1 MNMHFAGDIDTKD
14 EGEDGNLD
22 DNNDEN
28 KGKLSS
34 LMKRKAHTR
43 IWNVF
48 PIEVARAMAQGRP
61 LDCFAVL
68 RWAQSLSS
76 SFVLISP
83 RRCISASVRVL

>member
-1 MNMHFAGDIDTKD
+1 MQNTHGLSIRKYMNMHFAGDTDTKD

-48 PIEVARAMAQGRP
+48 
-61 LDCFAVL
+61 
-68 RWAQSLSS
+68 SS
-76 SFVLISP
+76 RSP
-83 RRCISASVRVL
+83 GQWLKAGP